1 MSLYTVTAGHSDT
14 QPGNTWNGHRE
25 ADLML
30 RLRHIVAAKLR
41 ADGHMVREDGRRGEN
56 LPLVSA
62 QRLIDGSR
70 LALELHTNGSTNPRA
85 EGVEV
90 VARPELKRE
99 AQAIAH
105 AIGGVLQ
112 IPTRRVGGWW
122 PMDELVRERGFTPGF
137 ANRGGLIVEVFFQ
150 SNPRELAKY
159 LERHWLVAG
168 AIARAVQEVA
178 P

>member
-1 MSLYTVTAGHSDT
+1 MSLYTITAGHSSEE
-14 QPGNTWNGHRE
+14 PGNTWNGHKE
-25 ADLML
+25 AALML
-30 RLRHIVAAKLR
+30 DLRYMVAAKLR
-41 ADGHMVREDGRRGEN
+41 SDGHMVREDGQRGEN

-90 VARPELKRE
+90 VALPEHKKA
-99 AQAIAH
+99 AQAIAR

-112 IPTRRVGGWW
+112 IPVRRVDGWW
-122 PMDELVRERGFTPGF
+122 PMDELVRERKFTPGF
-137 ANRGGLIVEVFFQ
+137 ARRGGLIVEVFFQ
-150 SNPRELAKY
+150 SNPRELAVY
-159 LERHWLVAG
+159 LERKWLVAS